1 MDTATDLVRWN
12 VPFAESHDPSVSLIT
27 EQGGNV
33 VTLLVAPHGID
44 QYPKYL
50 VRFDKVLAMLCHEEA
65 LDFDRGYRTLTGLEA
80 SVCAYVWADSPWLR
94 ASRGYAVDFL
104 RLPDLHHYLVFGG
117 DSIVEL
123 LASGA
128 SKVERIDKKR
138 VIETKH
144 EV

>member
-1 MDTATDLVRWN
+1 MNTATDLVRWD
-12 VPFAESHDPSVSLIT
+12 VPFAGSRDPSVSLIT
-27 EQGGNV
+27 ERGGDV
-33 VTLLVAPHGID
+33 VILVVAPHGID

-50 VRFDKVLAMLCHEEA
+50 IRFAKVLGFLCHEEA
-65 LDFDRGYRTLTGLEA
+65 LDFDRGYRALTGLEA

-94 ASRGYAVDFL
+94 ASRGYALEFL
-104 RLPDLHHYLVFGG
+104 RLPDLQHYLVFGG

-128 SKVERIDKKR
+128 SKVERIDKKT
-138 VIETKH
+138 VIETKY